1 MNEERQRALPMV
13 TVLWMPRGG
22 RVTPD
27 RVDQL
32 VSICPGPVVAI
43 VPGAGETHG
52 YRGDAGVLDRIAAD
66 HPGREML
73 LLRADLEL
81 PARFFDRLERLRG
94 LLSADTAVVVAG
106 NYDRR
111 IDPLAGLETGEFDL
125 DAAVWWA
132 GEHRAQ
138 LIESPPSDC
147 LLIAA
152 DAASGEP
159 ASPGPTRALLA
170 DDIYVHDSGCPAG
183 PQAAARDDRETPEP
197 TPLGHVRMRI
207 EALLE
212 EGAPALPQP
221 SDRPVTLH
229 IAHSWGGGVWR
240 WIEDFSAGNPS
251 HVHLVLVA
259 VSDGPGRTCG
269 RYLQLCAAG
278 PGRGVIREFALSPM
292 IAAVADRNSVY
303 AEHLEAVITRF
314 GVARIVVSSL
324 IGHTLDCFRTGVP
337 TLAMLHD
344 FFPLWPLLDRDPQ
357 PFLDRADGDPDRARS
372 VALEEFPNSMK
383 FEPLE
388 AGFWDRISAAWREAV
403 STGDV
408 ELCAPTSQVIDRY
421 RGLTADS
428 ALQISRIPH
437 GFRSFEATPEL
448 QPPPADAP
456 LHMLIPG
463 RLSAGKGLNLLRRA
477 LPRLVGK
484 VRLTALGCGRQ
495 GLALMG
501 QGGIDLVPEYD
512 REDLP
517 RLAATLKPHAALLLS
532 TVPETWSYTL
542 SEVRALGLAPVA
554 TRVGSFAE
562 RIEHGRDGVLF
573 EPDADSLVECLLALA
588 EDPDRLAPLAARAT
602 PERSTEEMAAEL
614 DALCPG
620 RPVGDAE
627 SSLARP
633 MAALETTWAL
643 QAGRL
648 ATARVNVRRARAD
661 LSRMREELD
670 TRTRWA
676 ETMERQFRSRTEWA
690 RRLDAQVAEQGEA
703 LVRQDRQYHELSDRY
718 GELLDRHDAL
728 DRNHAQLREDQAEL
742 VRQHDQLAELHRDL
756 DARHE
761 QLTQQHA
768 HLCRVHEELCQQ
780 HAELDRQHEELC
792 QQHDALGRQYD
803 ALDRQHQQLQ
813 SEYDATV
820 NSTSWKLTRPLRFVR
835 RVVTRRRLR
844 KLVNPLQWIRMTRVF
859 LFYWR
864 YRGFRGALDALQHPQ
879 VEEAQSDAFTE
890 EQLLRPESVADP
902 VALPTAD
909 EPEVSIIIPVY
920 NQLAYTA
927 ACLASIA
934 SIPTRAGYEV
944 LVVDDAS
951 SDDTPGWLGQCRGIR
966 VLRNRRN
973 KGFIGTC
980 NRGAKQARGRYLV
993 FLNNDTRVTEG
1004 WLDAIVDTFR
1014 EHPDAGIVGA
1024 RLVFADGTL
1033 QEAGGIVFSD
1043 ATGWNF
1049 GRGDEPDR
1057 PIYRFVSEA
1066 DYVSG
1071 ACLAIERRRFDELG
1085 AFDRHYAPAYYE
1097 DTDLCFKARRA
1108 GLKVLYQPASTV
1120 IHFEGAT
1127 SGTDETSGAK
1137 RYQVV
1142 NREKFLER
1150 WAETLATH
1158 PANPG
1163 EFTPDAA
1170 RALRYRR
1177 FPRRALVIDAV
1188 TPMPDH
1194 DSGSVRMFAML
1205 RLLGELGYRTSFMPQ
1220 NLAWT
1225 GRHSEDLQQVGIE
1238 VLTAPWVG
1246 NPEEWLAAHGSE
1258 LDLVVVS
1265 RHYILTPLMK
1275 MLRKHCRQAS
1285 IVFDTVDLHF
1295 LREQREAELAGT
1307 EAAARIAEKTRVEEL
1322 ALIHQ
1327 ADATLVV
1334 SEFERELLGDL
1345 VPEAPVIVVSNIH
1358 SLHPPG
1364 KPFEQRDGLV
1374 FVGGFQHPPN
1384 VDAAEWL
1391 IDEILPLIRRELP
1404 EVTLHLIGSKMPDRL
1419 KQRKAPGL
1427 RVHGFVSDLEPF
1439 MSGCRI
1445 SLAPLRYGAGVK
1457 GKVNQAMSHGLPVVA
1472 TSCAAEGMYTK
1483 HGRDILVADDRT
1495 AFAAEVCRLYRDG
1508 ELWARLAENGRINV
1522 ERHFSLDAARRSLD
1536 ALMVQL
1542 GRRDPG

>member
-1 MNEERQRALPMV
+1 MNETRQRDLPML

-22 RVTPD
+22 RVAAERRD
-27 RVDQL
+27 RL
-32 VSICPGPVVAI
+32 ESISPGPVVAI
-43 VPGAGETHG
+43 VPGAGAPHD
-52 YRGDAGVLDRIAAD
+52 YRSGAGVLDRIAAD
-66 HPGREML
+66 HPERDML
-73 LLRADLEL
+73 LLRADLAL
-81 PARFFDRLERLRG
+81 PARFFERLEPLRR
-94 LLSADTAVVVAG
+94 LLSHDTAVVVPG

-111 IDPLAGLETGEFDL
+111 VDPLAGLEAGEYDL
-125 DAAVWWA
+125 DAALWWT
-132 GEHRAQ
+132 GDRRAQ

-152 DAASGEP
+152 GAASGEP
-159 ASPGPTRALLA
+159 ASPGPTHALLA
-170 DDIYVHDSGCPAG
+170 DALYVLDSRATAG
-183 PQAAARDDRETPEP
+183 EQDSSGDDREAFEP
-197 TPLGHVRMRI
+197 PPLGHLRMRI
-207 EALLE
+207 ESLLE
-212 EGAPALPQP
+212 EGAPALAPP
-221 SDRPVTLH
+221 SGRPVTLH

-240 WIEDFSAGNPS
+240 WIEDFAAGNPS

-269 RYLQLCAAG
+269 RYLRLCAAG
-278 PGRGVIREFALSPM
+278 PGRGVIRELALSPM
-292 IAAVADRNSVY
+292 IPAVADRNRVY
-303 AEHLEAVITRF
+303 AEHLEAVISRF
-314 GVARIVVSSL
+314 SVARIVVSSL

-357 PFLDRADGDPDRARS
+357 PFLDRADGHPDRARS
-372 VALEEFPNSMK
+372 AALEQLASSMK
-383 FEPLE
+383 FEPVD
-388 AGFWDRISAAWREAV
+388 AGFWNRIAAAWRDAV
-403 STGDV
+403 SAGDV
-408 ELCAPTSQVIDRY
+408 ALCAPTNQVIDRY
-421 RGLTADS
+421 RGLTADA
-428 ALQISRIPH
+428 ALKISRIPH
-437 GFRSFEATPEL
+437 GFRSFEASVEF
-448 QPPPADAP
+448 QRPPSDAR

-463 RLSAGKGLNLLRRA
+463 RLSAGKGLRLLRQA
-477 LPRLVGK
+477 LPRLAGR

-501 QGGIDLVPEYD
+501 QGGIDLVPEYR
-512 REDLP
+512 REELP
-517 RLAATLKPHAALLLS
+517 GLVAALRPHAALLLS

-562 RIEHGRDGVLF
+562 RIDHGRDGVLF
-573 EPDADSLVECLLALA
+573 EPDPDSLVDCLLALA
-588 EDPDRLAPLAARAT
+588 EDPDRLASLAAAAA
-602 PERSTEEMAAEL
+602 PERSTEAMAAEL

-620 RPVGDAE
+620 RPAGAFE
-627 SSLARP
+627 AGWPRP
-633 MAALETTWAL
+633 MAAPETTWAL

-648 ATARVNVRRARAD
+648 ATARVDVRRARAE

-676 ETMERQFRSRTEWA
+676 ETMERQFRSRSEWA
-690 RRLDAQVAEQGEA
+690 RRLDSQVAEQGEA

-728 DRNHAQLREDQAEL
+728 DRNHAQLREQQAEL
-742 VRQHDQLAELHRDL
+742 VRQHDQLVALHRDL

-768 HLCRVHEELCQQ
+768 HLCQIHEELGQR
-780 HAELDRQHEELC
+780 HAELDRQH
-792 QQHDALGRQYD
+792 DALG
-803 ALDRQHQQLQ
+803 RQHQQLQ
-813 SEYDATV
+813 AEYDAV
-820 NSTSWKLTRPLRFVR
+820 VGSTSWKLTRPLRFVR

-879 VEEAQSDAFTE
+879 VEEAQAEVFTD
-890 EQLLRPESVADP
+890 EQLLRPDSVVDP
-902 VALPTAD
+902 VALSTAD
-909 EPEVSIIIPVY
+909 DPEVSIIIPVY

-934 SIPTRAGYEV
+934 AIPTRAGYEV

-951 SDDTPGWLGQCRGIR
+951 SDDTPGWLAQCRGIG

-1004 WLDAIVDTFR
+1004 WLDALVDTFR
-1014 EHPDAGIVGA
+1014 AHPDAGIVGA

-1071 ACLAIERRRFDELG
+1071 ACLAIERRRFEELG

-1142 NREKFLER
+1142 NRERFLEK
-1150 WAETLATH
+1150 WASVLADH
-1158 PANPG
+1158 PPPASDPSRSD
-1163 EFTPDAA
+1163 PV
-1170 RALRYRR
+1170 RHLRYRR
-1177 FPRRALVIDAV
+1177 FDKRALVIDAT
-1188 TPMPDH
+1188 TPQPDH
-1194 DSGSVRMFAML
+1194 DSGSVRIRAVMD
-1205 RLLGELGYRTSFMPQ
+1205 LLLVRGY
-1220 NLAWT
+1220 
-1225 GRHSEDLQQVGIE
+1225 QVTFIAENRQYVPGYTDQLTTAGIE
-1238 VLTAPWVG
+1238 VLHAPAV
-1246 NPEEWLAAHGSE
+1246 PELEPWLVEHGRD
-1258 LDLVVVS
+1258 LDLIFAS
-1265 RHYILTPLMK
+1265 RHYVLAPLLAQ
-1275 MLRKHCRQAS
+1275 LRHHAEQALL
-1285 IVFDTVDLHF
+1285 VFDTVDLHY
-1295 LREQREAELAGT
+1295 LREQREAELLSDQHLTQQAV
-1307 EAAARIAEKTRVEEL
+1307 ATRRQEL
-1322 ALIHQ
+1322 RLVAQ
-1327 ADATLVV
+1327 ADISLVV
-1334 SEFERELLGDL
+1334 SPVEQALLQQ
-1345 VPEAPVIVVSNIH
+1345 EAPGTDIRVLSNIH
-1358 SLHPPG
+1358 RDHGPG
-1364 KPFEQRDGLV
+1364 PAWSERAGLL
-1374 FVGGFQHPPN
+1374 FVGGFQHMPN
-1384 VDAAEWL
+1384 VDAVQWL
-1391 IDEILPLIRRELP
+1391 ASEIFPRIRAARPDIE
-1404 EVTLHLIGSKMPDRL
+1404 LHLIGSRMPESILALDGR
-1419 KQRKAPGL
+1419 PGIV
-1427 RVHGFVSDLEPF
+1427 VHGFVEDLEPHLR
-1439 MSGCRI
+1439 SARI
-1445 SLAPLRYGAGVK
+1445 SVAPLRYGAGVK

-1472 TSCAAEGMYTK
+1472 TPCAAEGMF
-1483 HGRDILVADDRT
+1483 LVDGQDVLVGADADQ
-1495 AFAAEVCRLYRDG
+1495 FADQVIRLDQD
-1508 ELWARLAENGRINV
+1508 EALWNRLARGGLANV
-1522 ERHFSLDAARRSLD
+1522 EAHFSLRAADDVLAGLEKARR
-1536 ALMVQL
+1536 AATAKT
-1542 GRRDPG
+1542 G

>member
-1 MNEERQRALPMV
+1 MNETRQRDLPML

-22 RVTPD
+22 RVAAERRD
-27 RVDQL
+27 RL
-32 VSICPGPVVAI
+32 ESISPGPVVAI
-43 VPGAGETHG
+43 VPGAGAPHD
-52 YRGDAGVLDRIAAD
+52 YRSGAGVLDRIAAD
-66 HPGREML
+66 HPERDML
-73 LLRADLEL
+73 LLRADLAL
-81 PARFFDRLERLRG
+81 PARFFERLEPLRR
-94 LLSADTAVVVAG
+94 LLSHDTAVVVPG

-111 IDPLAGLETGEFDL
+111 VDPLAGLEAGEYDL
-125 DAAVWWA
+125 DAALWWT
-132 GEHRAQ
+132 GDRRAQ

-152 DAASGEP
+152 GAASGEP
-159 ASPGPTRALLA
+159 ASPGPTHALLA
-170 DDIYVHDSGCPAG
+170 DALYVLDSRATAG
-183 PQAAARDDRETPEP
+183 EQDSSGDDREAFEP
-197 TPLGHVRMRI
+197 TPLGHVRMRV

-212 EGAPALPQP
+212 EGAPALPAP

-240 WIEDFSAGNPS
+240 WIEDFAAGNPS

-269 RYLQLCAAG
+269 RYLRLCAAG
-278 PGRGVIREFALSPM
+278 PGRGVIRELALSPM
-292 IAAVADRNSVY
+292 IPAVADRNRVY
-303 AEHLEAVITRF
+303 AEHLEAVISRF
-314 GVARIVVSSL
+314 SVARIVVSSL

-357 PFLDRADGDPDRARS
+357 PFLDRADGHPDRARS
-372 VALEEFPNSMK
+372 AALEQLASSMK
-383 FEPLE
+383 FEPVD
-388 AGFWDRISAAWREAV
+388 AGFWNRIAAAWRDAV
-403 STGDV
+403 SAGDV
-408 ELCAPTSQVIDRY
+408 ALCAPTNQVIDRY
-421 RGLTADS
+421 RGLTADA
-428 ALQISRIPH
+428 ALKISRIPH
-437 GFRSFEATPEL
+437 GFRSFEASVAF
-448 QPPPADAP
+448 QRPPSDAR

-463 RLSAGKGLNLLRRA
+463 RLSAGKGLKLLRQA
-477 LPRLVGK
+477 LPRLAGR

-501 QGGIDLVPEYD
+501 QGGIDLVPEYR

-517 RLAATLKPHAALLLS
+517 RLVATLRPHAALLLS

-562 RIEHGRDGVLF
+562 RIDHDRDGVLF
-573 EPDADSLVECLLALA
+573 EPDPDSLVDCLLALA
-588 EDPDRLAPLAARAT
+588 EDPDRLASLAAAAA
-602 PERSTEEMAAEL
+602 PERSTEAMAAEL

-620 RPVGDAE
+620 RPAGAFE
-627 SSLARP
+627 AGLPRP
-633 MAALETTWAL
+633 MAAPETTWAL

-648 ATARVNVRRARAD
+648 ATARVDVRRARAE

-676 ETMERQFRSRTEWA
+676 ETMERQFRSRSEWA

-728 DRNHAQLREDQAEL
+728 DRNHAQLREQQAEL
-742 VRQHDQLAELHRDL
+742 VRQHDQLVALHRDL

-768 HLCRVHEELCQQ
+768 HLCQIHEELGQR
-780 HAELDRQHEELC
+780 HAELDRQH
-792 QQHDALGRQYD
+792 DALG
-803 ALDRQHQQLQ
+803 RQHQQLQ
-813 SEYDATV
+813 AEYDAV
-820 NSTSWKLTRPLRFVR
+820 VGSTSWKLTRPLRFVR

-879 VEEAQSDAFTE
+879 VEEAQAEVFTD
-890 EQLLRPESVADP
+890 EQLLRPDSVVDP
-902 VALPTAD
+902 VALSTAD
-909 EPEVSIIIPVY
+909 DPEVSIIIPVY

-934 SIPTRAGYEV
+934 AIPTRAGYEV

-951 SDDTPGWLGQCRGIR
+951 SDDTPGWLAQCRGIR

-1004 WLDAIVDTFR
+1004 WLDALVDTFR
-1014 EHPDAGIVGA
+1014 AHPDAGIVGA

-1071 ACLAIERRRFDELG
+1071 ACLAIERRRFEELG

-1150 WAETLATH
+1150 WGETLATH

-1163 EFTPDAA
+1163 EFTPTAA

-1225 GRHSEDLQQVGIE
+1225 GRHSEDLQQVGVE
-1238 VLTAPWVG
+1238 VLTAPWVA
-1246 NPEEWLAAHGSE
+1246 NPEEWLAEHGSE

-1265 RHYILTPLMK
+1265 RHYVLTPLMK
-1275 MLRKHCRQAS
+1275 ALRKHCRQAS
-1285 IVFDTVDLHF
+1285 VVFDTVDLHF

-1307 EAAARIAEKTRVEEL
+1307 EAAARIAEKTRAEEL
-1322 ALIHQ
+1322 ALIDR

-1364 KPFEQRDGLV
+1364 KPFEQREGLV

-1384 VDAAEWL
+1384 IDAAEWL

-1404 EVTLHLIGSKMPDRL
+1404 DVTLHLIGSKMPDRL

-1427 RVHGFVSDLEPF
+1427 RVHGFVPDLEPF

-1472 TSCAAEGMYTK
+1472 TSCAAEGMYTE
-1483 HGRDILVADDRT
+1483 HGHDILVADDRT

-1522 ERHFSLDAARRSLD
+1522 ERHFSLDAARRSLE
-1536 ALMVQL
+1536 ALMAAL
-1542 GRRDPG
+1542 GRSEQRH